1 MSSPAQLQSQITA
14 IDNALRV
21 LRQQLAVAQPGSVNQ
36 TQLSIAIF
44 DLEQDRTRA
53 ATELA
58 NVTVANNPPNPQ
70 VAAPPP
76 AVTVPPTEINRGPNN
91 NVFIYDENGELLPAD
106 SAEAEFLRQ
115 QQEEAED
122 RRLRVENTQAAD
134 IGGEFIATQNP
145 ETGKWDVFN
154 LADPNVPVATGLSQ
168 QEAELLA
175 QDLSIGDPGYGL
187 GADFAGPLPQTQ
199 AELRRQQQLDAELDA
214 ATIEA
219 ANQRAT
225 LDRARQ
231 QAAIRAQQKSQ
242 AEAGDWRVRLR
253 LAPGAN
259 YLYND
264 PQPGILEP
272 LSSRSGTDG
281 VIFPYTPSITM
292 AYHANY
298 NQYDLTH
305 SNYRGYFY
313 QNSYLGE
320 ITMTAAFT
328 AQDTTEANYLL
339 AVIHFFRSV
348 TKMFYG
354 QDAERGTPPPMV
366 FLQGLGEFQFNLH
379 PCLVRD
385 FNYTLPPDVDYI
397 RARSPN
403 LAGANLQVRRDR
415 DSQPTNAFSSAIER
429 LKNAGLPKGGINIP
443 PAPPTLG
450 VNSPT
455 YVPTRLEMT
464 IILLPVQTRQQIS
477 QQFGLRKYS
486 NGNLLKG
493 GFW

>member
-1 MSSPAQLQSQITA
+1 
-14 IDNALRV
+14 
-21 LRQQLAVAQPGSVNQ
+21 
-36 TQLSIAIF
+36 LSIAIF

-53 ATELA
+53 ATQLT
-58 NVTVANNPPNPQ
+58 NLTVANNPPNPQ
-70 VAAPPP
+70 VAEPVPT
-76 AVTVPPTEINRGPNN
+76 TVPPTEINREPNN
-91 NVFIYDENGELLPAD
+91 NLFVFDENGELLPAD
-106 SAEAEFLRQ
+106 SAQAEILQQQQLEAE
-115 QQEEAED
+115 E
-122 RRLRVENTQAAD
+122 RRVRVENTQAAD
-134 IGGEFIATQNP
+134 IGGDFAAVQNP
-145 ETGKWDVFN
+145 ETQKWDVFN
-154 LADPNVPVATGLSQ
+154 LADPNTPVATGLSQ

-175 QDLSIGDPGYGL
+175 QDFSIGDPGYGL
-187 GADFAGPLPQTQ
+187 GQDFAGPLPQTQ

-214 ATIEA
+214 ATVEA

-231 QAAIRAQQKSQ
+231 QAAIRSQQKSQ

-281 VIFPYTPSITM
+281 VIFPYTPSVTM
-292 AYHANY
+292 SYQANY
-298 NQYDLTH
+298 TQYDLTH

-313 QNSYLGE
+313 QNSNLGE
-320 ITMTAAFT
+320 ITMTATFT
-328 AQDTTEANYLL
+328 AQDTFEANYLL

-385 FNYTLPPDVDYI
+385 FNYTLPTDVDYI

-403 LAGANLQVRRDR
+403 LAGANLQLRRDR
-415 DSQPTNAFSSAIER
+415 NSQPTNAFSGALER
-429 LKNAGLPKGGINIP
+429 LRNAGLPKGGINIP

-455 YVPTRLEMT
+455 YVPTKLEMT
-464 IILLPVQTRQQIS
+464 IMLLPVQTRQQVS

>member
-1 MSSPAQLQSQITA
+1 MSSQAQLQSQITA
-14 IDNALRV
+14 IDNALQV
-21 LRQQLAVAQPGSVNQ
+21 LRQQLAVTTTERAVDQQ
-36 TQLSIAIF
+36 QLFLTIL
-44 DLEQDRTRA
+44 DLERDRERA
-53 ATELA
+53 VAELA
-58 NVTVANNPPNPQ
+58 NLTVANNPPNPQ
-70 VAAPPP
+70 VSDPVP
-76 AVTVPPTEINRGPNN
+76 VTVLPTEINREPNN
-91 NVFIYDENGELLPAD
+91 NLFVFDENNELLPAD
-106 SAEAEFLRQ
+106 SAPAQILLEQQAAAE
-115 QQEEAED
+115 E
-122 RRLRVENTQAAD
+122 RRVRVENTQAAD
-134 IGGEFIATQNP
+134 IGGDFIAVQNP
-145 ETGKWDVFN
+145 ETQKWDVFN
-154 LADPNVPVATGLSQ
+154 LADPNVPVATGLGQ
-168 QEAELLA
+168 ADAELLA

-187 GADFAGPLPQTQ
+187 DQDFTGPLPQTQ

-225 LDRARQ
+225 LDQARQ
-231 QAAIRAQQKSQ
+231 QAAIRNQQKSQ

-281 VIFPYTPSITM
+281 VIFPYTPSVTM

-298 NQYDLTH
+298 TQYDLTH

-320 ITMTAAFT
+320 ITMTATFT
-328 AQDTTEANYLL
+328 AQDTSEANYLL

-354 QDAERGTPPPMV
+354 QDTERGAPPPMV

-385 FNYTLPPDVDYI
+385 FNYTLPTDVDYI

-403 LAGANLQVRRDR
+403 LAGANLQLRRDR
-415 DSQPTNAFSSAIER
+415 DSQPTNVFSGALER
-429 LKNAGLPKGGINIP
+429 LRNAGLPKGGINIP

-455 YVPTRLEMT
+455 YVPTKLEMT
-464 IILLPVQTRQQIS
+464 IILLPIQTRQQVS